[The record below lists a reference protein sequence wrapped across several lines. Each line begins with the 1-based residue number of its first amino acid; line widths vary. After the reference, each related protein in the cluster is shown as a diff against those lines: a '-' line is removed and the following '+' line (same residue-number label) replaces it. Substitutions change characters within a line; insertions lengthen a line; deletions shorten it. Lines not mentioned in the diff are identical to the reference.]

1 MDVGDQVYKEHLTIK
16 ELPHRGGPAVARG
29 SRLPRVLN
37 QQSAKRLLE
46 DNGWEETLGGK
57 HVVKMEKPGRR
68 PITLPKHRGHDYSRD
83 LTDRILRQAGLKGTG
98 T

>member
-1 MDVGDQVYKEHLTIK
+1 M
-16 ELPHRGGPAVARG
+16 ARG
-29 SRLPRVLN
+29 SRLLRVLN

-68 PITLPKHRGHDYSRD
+68 PITVPKHRGHDYSRD
-83 LTDRILRQAGLKGTG
+83 VMDRIL
-98 T
+98 